1 MNYNRKCSASLL
13 FLRRKERKINTDI
26 IILMEDKQ
34 LLEWINVFKVNRKIK
49 SRLWPW
55 IKIILSIV
63 LFFAV
68 FYGDIYV
75 HILDGTNMGRIVEAM
90 ILVVFS
96 FLDYLIC
103 FISVAE
109 MDCLKDRRYAAAKE
123 SGEFYTISQIESS
136 LFNYVPRTYTI
147 YYRRGS
153 RRLTFGVRTRTTGNP
168 LEMGGREYFIGPTG
182 KREQIVKD
190 LETLMKE
197 VKKYA
202 RFDKVL
208 VQTINGE
215 PVKR

>member
-1 MNYNRKCSASLL
+1 M
-13 FLRRKERKINTDI
+13 
-26 IILMEDKQ
+26 
-34 LLEWINVFKVNRKIK
+34 
-49 SRLWPW
+49 
-55 IKIILSIV
+55 
-63 LFFAV
+63 V

-75 HILDGTNMGRIVEAM
+75 HILDGTNLGRIVEAL

-96 FLDYLIC
+96 FLDYLVC

-123 SGEFYTISQIESS
+123 SGEFYKVSEIESS

-153 RRLTFGVRTRTTGNP
+153 RRLKFGVRTRTTGNP

-190 LETLMKE
+190 LDTLMKE
-197 VKKYA
+197 GKNMQDLTKSWY
-202 RFDKVL
+202 R
-208 VQTINGE
+208 QSMEN
-215 PVKR
+215 R

>member
-1 MNYNRKCSASLL
+1 M
-13 FLRRKERKINTDI
+13 FLRGKESSINTCI
-26 IILMEDKQ
+26 ITALEEKQ
-34 LLEWINVFKVNRKIK
+34 LLDWINVFKVNRKIK

-55 IKIILSIV
+55 IKIILSII
-63 LFFAV
+63 LFFVV
-68 FYGDIYV
+68 FYGDTYV
-75 HILDGTNMGRIVEAM
+75 HILDKTKTGRIVEAL

-123 SGEFYTISQIESS
+123 SGEFYKVSEIESS

-182 KREQIVKD
+182 KREQIVLESYYIEKD
-190 LETLMKE
+190 DLRES
-197 VKKYA
+197 
-202 RFDKVL
+202 RFEKIL
-208 VQTINGE
+208 YPIE
-215 PVKR
+215 

>member
-1 MNYNRKCSASLL
+1 MEVFCVLV
-13 FLRRKERKINTDI
+13 FLRGKESSINTCI
-26 IILMEDKQ
+26 ITALEEKQ
-34 LLEWINVFKVNRKIK
+34 LLDWINVFKVNRKIK

-55 IKIILSIV
+55 IKIILSII

-75 HILDGTNMGRIVEAM
+75 HILDKTKTGRIVEAL

-123 SGEFYTISQIESS
+123 SGEFYTVSEIESS

-168 LEMGGREYFIGPTG
+168 LEMGGREYFIGQTG
-182 KREQIVKD
+182 KREQMVKD
-190 LETLMKE
+190 LDALMKE

-208 VQTINGE
+208 VQAVNGE
-215 PVKR
+215 PVKC

>member
-1 MNYNRKCSASLL
+1 ML
-13 FLRRKERKINTDI
+13 D
-26 IILMEDKQ
+26 
-34 LLEWINVFKVNRKIK
+34 WINVFKVNRKIK

-55 IKIILSIV
+55 IKIILSII

-75 HILDGTNMGRIVEAM
+75 HILDKTKTGRIVEA
-90 ILVVFS
+90 
-96 FLDYLIC
+96 LI
-103 FISVAE
+103 
-109 MDCLKDRRYAAAKE
+109 
-123 SGEFYTISQIESS
+123 
-136 LFNYVPRTYTI
+136 VPRTYTI

-190 LETLMKE
+190 LDTLMKE

-208 VQTINGE
+208 VQAINGE
-215 PVKR
+215 PVKK

>member
-1 MNYNRKCSASLL
+1 ML
-13 FLRRKERKINTDI
+13 D
-26 IILMEDKQ
+26 
-34 LLEWINVFKVNRKIK
+34 WINVFKVNRKIK

-55 IKIILSIV
+55 IKIILSII

-68 FYGDIYV
+68 FYGDTYV
-75 HILDGTNMGRIVEAM
+75 HILDKTKTGRIVEAL

-123 SGEFYTISQIESS
+123 SGEFYKVSEIESS

-147 YYRRGS
+147 YYRRCS

-190 LETLMKE
+190 LDTLMKE

>member
-1 MNYNRKCSASLL
+1 M
-13 FLRRKERKINTDI
+13 
-26 IILMEDKQ
+26 
-34 LLEWINVFKVNRKIK
+34 
-49 SRLWPW
+49 
-55 IKIILSIV
+55 
-63 LFFAV
+63 V

-75 HILDGTNMGRIVEAM
+75 HILDGTNLGRIVKAM

-96 FLDYLIC
+96 F
-103 FISVAE
+103 
-109 MDCLKDRRYAAAKE
+109 LKDRRYAAAKE
-123 SGEFYTISQIESS
+123 SGEFYKVSEIESS

-153 RRLTFGVRTRTTGNP
+153 RRLKFGVRTRTTGNP

-190 LETLMKE
+190 LDTLMKE

-215 PVKR
+215 PVKK

>member
-1 MNYNRKCSASLL
+1 M
-13 FLRRKERKINTDI
+13 
-26 IILMEDKQ
+26 
-34 LLEWINVFKVNRKIK
+34 LEWINVFKVNRKIK

-75 HILDGTNMGRIVEAM
+75 HILDGTNLGRIVEAM

-123 SGEFYTISQIESS
+123 SGEFYTISNRKLPVQLRAAYLYDLLPAGKQKTYLRRTDKNDRKSAGNGQQRIFHRTDRKARADCER
-136 LFNYVPRTYTI
+136 PRYADE
-147 YYRRGS
+147 RS
-153 RRLTFGVRTRTTGNP
+153 
-168 LEMGGREYFIGPTG
+168 
-182 KREQIVKD
+182 
-190 LETLMKE
+190 
-197 VKKYA
+197 KKYA

-208 VQTINGE
+208 VQAINGE
-215 PVKR
+215 PVKK

>member
-1 MNYNRKCSASLL
+1 M
-13 FLRRKERKINTDI
+13 FLRGKESSINTCI
-26 IILMEDKQ
+26 ITALEEKQ
-34 LLEWINVFKVNRKIK
+34 LLDWINVFKVNRKIK

-55 IKIILSIV
+55 IKIILSII
-63 LFFAV
+63 LFFVV
-68 FYGDIYV
+68 FYGDTYV
-75 HILDGTNMGRIVEAM
+75 HILDKTKTGRIVEAL

-109 MDCLKDRRYAAAKE
+109 MDCLKDRRYAAKE
-123 SGEFYTISQIESS
+123 SGEFYKVSEIESS

-190 LETLMKE
+190 LDALMKE

-208 VQTINGE
+208 VQTVNGE